1 MQKQWFPSIGQS
13 LLNLQPG
20 WLATPWWPGDTLRV
34 KQRSLI
40 RILALAHREHL
51 DPQPL
56 IKNLAKG
63 HRGRYRR
70 RLNRLYR
77 RIASGTPILKALEQV
92 PNAISDH
99 DLLALQLGMN
109 TGSLTTTYDRLIQ
122 SYGTR
127 ADHDSDN
134 RKNTQIYFA
143 SLSVIFLLGISFIIT
158 FIVPVMAQ
166 MNKEFNLA
174 DDNLSNTLFTIL
186 VDWVGGFLPFGFLIV
201 VIVALLTWIPIP
213 HRLSKAA
220 RAKFSLSYSAL
231 TQSQILDLFA
241 WTIQSGNSTDTLL
254 ESLSQLHFDRRT
266 RRKLELANSKL
277 QSDTDIWSS
286 LADCGLLNRQEA
298 ESLNQLEHADTRS
311 WCLREFA
318 EQKRRSS
325 YRNKKIRS
333 RILHPA
339 ITLFFALITLIVAAA
354 MLSFLTEL
362 VQALATVV

>member
-143 SLSVIFLLGISFIIT
+143 SLSLIFLLGISFIIT
-158 FIVPVMAQ
+158 FRFSFFC
-166 MNKEFNLA
+166 N
-174 DDNLSNTLFTIL
+174 NLSKKLCYSKIFFVKKSSSFQIFVHFKFHPNLFSHFTE
-186 VDWVGGFLPFGFLIV
+186 VK
-201 VIVALLTWIPIP
+201 LT
-213 HRLSKAA
+213 
-220 RAKFSLSYSAL
+220 
-231 TQSQILDLFA
+231 
-241 WTIQSGNSTDTLL
+241 
-254 ESLSQLHFDRRT
+254 
-266 RRKLELANSKL
+266 
-277 QSDTDIWSS
+277 
-286 LADCGLLNRQEA
+286 
-298 ESLNQLEHADTRS
+298 
-311 WCLREFA
+311 
-318 EQKRRSS
+318 
-325 YRNKKIRS
+325 
-333 RILHPA
+333 
-339 ITLFFALITLIVAAA
+339 
-354 MLSFLTEL
+354 
-362 VQALATVV
+362 